1 MLRSI
6 LRSLLVLGALACLHG
21 APSTTA
27 PISFNRDIRPIMSDT
42 CFHCHGFDA
51 TTREAGMRL
60 DVPEEA
66 LKPTKDLS
74 GRGQP
79 VACCACAIRAARQA
93 AASVATCNRLTLWC
107 SGATGTPRRNPVTV

>member
-66 LKPTKDLS
+66 LKPTKNGLLPIVPGKPEEICPDGVSLLRVARAPS
-74 GRGQP
+74 EPLVRRPRASQP
-79 VACCACAIRAARQA
+79 
-93 AASVATCNRLTLWC
+93 
-107 SGATGTPRRNPVTV
+107 ATG